1 MLSLSHLFSRNITY
15 DDLSTI
21 EFIPIFNLTTD
32 FKNISS
38 IISGKHLALK
48 GDDDNLLFFQ
58 QLVAF
63 EWPPSPADMA
73 GLNQQHKPVSFNVLP
88 NIKSNTEKHHG
99 SHKKMFSPSPYTHN
113 K

>member
-32 FKNISS
+32 FKNIPS

-48 GDDDNLLFFQ
+48 ADDDNLLFFQ

-73 GLNQQHKPVSFNVLP
+73 GLNQQHKPVSFNVLS
-88 NIKSNTEKHHG
+88 NIKSHRKAPWQSQKDVYSKSIH
-99 SHKKMFSPSPYTHN
+99 F
-113 K
+113 